1 MSSFVESLDARL
13 AREQRGSLD
22 ATLLL
27 AREQCDSL
35 DPDAVSYVDALL
47 LAQQQRSSLPP
58 LLDNCSSLPPLLD
71 NCSSLPPL
79 LDKVSAQWL
88 HHRES
93 FAPALSDI
101 SEQKCKRWRLEV
113 ERQEVKRLR
122 WSIDAFGT
130 GFGLAEASTLTMLM
144 DCGLTNGLSHIR
156 LGGCYLGDDGLRPIV
171 ASLARVPRLRTLGLA
186 HNGLGDGSIQALAEA
201 LSANPGRV
209 LPALQRLWLFGNDIS
224 DEGVISLTK
233 LFEAGELP
241 RLAKLGLGANRIG
254 DAGVQALARCG
265 RTALGAVDTLGLR
278 ENPRISTAGVDALA
292 AALESGAFASL
303 KTLWLP
309 AAHEWH
315 GGIAAACRERE
326 VTLICA

>member
-1 MSSFVESLDARL
+1 MCSFVESLDARL
-13 AREQRGSLD
+13 AREQHESLD

-71 NCSSLPPL
+71 QA
-79 LDKVSAQWL
+79 SAKWL

-101 SEQKCKRWRLEV
+101 SEQKCKRWALEV

-186 HNGLGDGSIQALAEA
+186 HNGLGDCSIQALAEA
-201 LSANPGRV
+201 LSASPGRV

-278 ENPRISTAGVDALA
+278 ENPRISTAGVDAMA

>member
-1 MSSFVESLDARL
+1 M
-13 AREQRGSLD
+13 
-22 ATLLL
+22 
-27 AREQCDSL
+27 
-35 DPDAVSYVDALL
+35 
-47 LAQQQRSSLPP
+47 
-58 LLDNCSSLPPLLD
+58 
-71 NCSSLPPL
+71 
-79 LDKVSAQWL
+79 
-88 HHRES
+88 
-93 FAPALSDI
+93 
-101 SEQKCKRWRLEV
+101 
-113 ERQEVKRLR
+113 
-122 WSIDAFGT
+122 
-130 GFGLAEASTLTMLM
+130 
-144 DCGLTNGLSHIR
+144 
-156 LGGCYLGDDGLRPIV
+156 GGCYLGDDGLRPIV

-292 AALESGAFASL
+292 VALESGAFASL

>member
-1 MSSFVESLDARL
+1 MGSFVESLDARL
-13 AREQRGSLD
+13 AREQHESLD

-71 NCSSLPPL
+71 QA
-79 LDKVSAQWL
+79 SAKWL

-101 SEQKCKRWRLEV
+101 SEQKCKRWALEV

-186 HNGLGDGSIQALAEA
+186 HNGLGDCSIQALAEA
-201 LSANPGRV
+201 LSASPGRV

>member
-13 AREQRGSLD
+13 AREQHESLD

-71 NCSSLPPL
+71 QA
-79 LDKVSAQWL
+79 SAKWL

-101 SEQKCKRWRLEV
+101 SEQKCKRWALEV

-186 HNGLGDGSIQALAEA
+186 HNGLGDCSIQALAEA
-201 LSANPGRV
+201 LSASPGRV